1 MFIYLEIATK
11 HPYHTL
17 KGKEKVCVQK
27 VIKDKFLGTERGL
40 PRLAEG

>member
-1 MFIYLEIATK
+1 MFIYLESAAEL
-11 HPYHTL
+11 PCHTL

-27 VIKDKFLGTERGL
+27 DIKDKFLGTERGL

>member
-1 MFIYLEIATK
+1 MFIYLEIAAEL
-11 HPYHTL
+11 PCHTL

>member
-1 MFIYLEIATK
+1 MFIYLDIAAELRC
-11 HPYHTL
+11 HTL
-17 KGKEKVCVQK
+17 KGKERVCAQK